1 MPKFYDHIEK
11 DLADWALAQ
20 PLFFTASAPTAG
32 KHINISPKGLPSST
46 LTIFSPNSCAYIDA
60 TGSGAETISHVYEN
74 GRVTLMF
81 CSFGTSP
88 RIMRF
93 FCTGRVVE
101 WDCPEFESLI
111 SKMGKKTVE
120 GARAI
125 IMLDVWKV
133 QTSCGYAVPRVRLGE
148 MEVVRG
154 KEEEVFLDR
163 ETLGHWAG
171 KRVEA
176 GEMGGYRVKNN
187 LRSLDGLPGLRAAR
201 RDVGEWFWVEDAR
214 ARVRRVMGQREAVG
228 VGVVVGVLMVL
239 LVQFLRGFVV
249 GL

>member
-1 MPKFYDHIEK
+1 MPKFYDSISK

-20 PLFFTASAPTAG
+20 PLFFTASAPTVG

-93 FCTGRVVE
+93 FCTGRVIE
-101 WDCPEFESLI
+101 WDIPEFEVLLE
-111 SKMGKKTVE
+111 KMGKKRVE

-125 IMLDVWKV
+125 IMLSVWKV

-148 MEVVRG
+148 LSVEKG
-154 KEEEVFLDR
+154 KEEEAFVDR

-171 KRVEA
+171 KRVENN
-176 GEMGGYRVKNN
+176 EMGVYRVKHNV
-187 LRSLDGLPGLRAAR
+187 RSLDGLPGLRSAR
-201 RDVGEWFWVEDAR
+201 RDKGERFWVEDFR
-214 ARVRRVMGQREAVG
+214 AEVVRVGMQKEAIA
-228 VGVVVGVLMVL
+228 VGVVVGVLIVL
-239 LVQFLRGFVV
+239 VVQLLQASVLGR
-249 GL
+249 